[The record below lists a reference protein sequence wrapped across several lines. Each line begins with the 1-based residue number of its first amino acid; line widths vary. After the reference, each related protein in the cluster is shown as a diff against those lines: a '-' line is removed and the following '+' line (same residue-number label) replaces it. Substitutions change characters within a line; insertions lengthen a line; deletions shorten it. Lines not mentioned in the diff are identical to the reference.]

1 VQVTTKGRYA
11 MLAVVDIALHEDHG
25 PVSRK
30 DIAARQQL
38 PNDYVEQILVRL
50 RRANV
55 IASTRGPHGGYRL
68 ARSATEITA
77 LDVLNAAE
85 EHIEPATCVGDLAST
100 CSRSGTCASHLLW
113 DELTTRVSEY
123 LRSVTLAMLLE
134 RYRVLERG
142 QRPLSFA

>member
-1 VQVTTKGRYA
+1 
-11 MLAVVDIALHEDHG
+11 MLAVVDIALHQDHG

-38 PNDYVEQILVRL
+38 PSDYVEQILVRL
-50 RRANV
+50 RRANLV
-55 IASTRGPHGGYRL
+55 TSTRGPHGGYRL
-68 ARSATEITA
+68 ARGAAEVTA

-85 EHIEPATCVGDLAST
+85 EHIEPATCVGDQAGT
-100 CSRSGTCASHLLW
+100 CSRSGACASHILW

-134 RYRVLERG
+134 RYRLLERG
-142 QRPLSFA
+142 ERPLIFV

>member
-1 VQVTTKGRYA
+1 
-11 MLAVVDIALHEDHG
+11 MLAVVDIALHEDSG

-38 PNDYVEQILVRL
+38 PSDYVEQILVRL
-50 RRANV
+50 RRADL

-68 ARSATEITA
+68 ARPAAAITA
-77 LDVLNAAE
+77 LDVLNAADE
-85 EHIEPATCVGDLAST
+85 PIEPATCVGDLSVT
-100 CSRSGTCASHLLW
+100 CGRSGACASHLLW

-123 LRSVTLAMLLE
+123 LRSVTLAVLLE

-142 QRPLSFA
+142 ARRLTFA